1 MVYEYIIH
9 HDASFLLH
17 ITISVNQVYI
27 MCMISMLEICPRGNN
42 KELLLSYFI
51 VHNKF
56 ILHAIIVL
64 SGNFNTCVVCKQH
77 RVPSKPLL
85 D

>member
-1 MVYEYIIH
+1 MLTRLLTLVQVGDCWKYALEAIIKSYYH
-9 HDASFLLH
+9 
-17 ITISVNQVYI
+17 
-27 MCMISMLEICPRGNN
+27 ISM
-42 KELLLSYFI
+42 FM
-51 VHNKF
+51 VMF

-64 SGNFNTCVVCKQH
+64 TGNLIHVWLCKQH